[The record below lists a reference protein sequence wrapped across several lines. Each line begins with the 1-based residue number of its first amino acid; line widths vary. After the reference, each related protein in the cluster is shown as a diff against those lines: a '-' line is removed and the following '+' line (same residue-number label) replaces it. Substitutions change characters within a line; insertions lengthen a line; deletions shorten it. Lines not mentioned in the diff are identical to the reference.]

1 MEKMGALE
9 LPASRVPGA
18 RATAVRLSI
27 LVCSRSDST
36 ASDGQ
41 PEAKLAQAA
50 EATPKIPYAIPLP
63 ASGGGD
69 VAVRAF
75 ANSAAYVRRESSIR
89 FLAVDRREQR
99 LDRHRLLDQRLV
111 GEILHKRLERRP
123 VGLDPVRPRVAAEHL
138 VDLLQLRRHPR
149 QHVAQRAELAHL
161 LRGDRL
167 GL

>member
-63 ASGGGD
+63 LGGRGLRSARRGRRRTHAL
-69 VAVRAF
+69 VMVTRVRHIPLSNRDIIINGF
-75 ANSAAYVRRESSIR
+75 
-89 FLAVDRREQR
+89 
-99 LDRHRLLDQRLV
+99 
-111 GEILHKRLERRP
+111 P
-123 VGLDPVRPRVAAEHL
+123 M
-138 VDLLQLRRHPR
+138 
-149 QHVAQRAELAHL
+149 
-161 LRGDRL
+161 
-167 GL
+167 